1 MSVRNHVK
9 GRKYEADFIHVGG
22 YGCAFGVRHHASHPR
37 MPRWNDDPGSDALS
51 AAAASAAATAHD
63 GDLPGRYGR
72 ERRHPVSDSATTAAS
87 AAASAAGEV
96 RRTRLI

>member
-9 GRKYEADFIHVGG
+9 GREYEADFIHVGG
-22 YGCAFGVRHHASHPR
+22 YGCAFAVREHSGDTC

-51 AAAASAAATAHD
+51 PAAASTAATAHD
-63 GDLPGRYGR
+63 GDLPGWNGR
-72 ERRHPVSDSATTAAS
+72 ERRHSVPDPAASSATATAAS
-87 AAASAAGEV
+87 AGEI